1 MDRGPFVDNDQRPL
15 ELAHVFRIDA
25 EIGLQ
30 RKINVHARRNV
41 NERAPRPDGR
51 VEGREL
57 VVTRGNDRGKILPEQ
72 VGIIFESRVGVGK
85 DDTFL
90 REVFLQAA
98 VDDFRLVLRL
108 DAGEVFLFRL
118 GNSQA
123 VVGFAD
129 VFGDVAP
136 VPLLAL

>member
-1 MDRGPFVDNDQRPL
+1 MNEPPDQTA
-15 ELAHVFRIDA
+15 ELRAANLLSFEGMTVAKYCA
-25 EIGLQ
+25 EQLGM
-30 RKINVHARRNV
+30 
-41 NERAPRPDGR
+41 
-51 VEGREL
+51 
-57 VVTRGNDRGKILPEQ
+57 
-72 VGIIFESRVGVGK
+72 IFESRVGVGE
-85 DDTFL
+85 DDAFL

-136 VPLLAL
+136 VRAPAPRTRERNRKCPES